1 MRLIRPI
8 AAAVLLLVVS
18 AVPVMAQEWIADIK
32 AAPNRFVNREVTVV
46 GQVMSTASNPVGTT
60 RGEYILV
67 DDSDPAGIGV
77 RTRELPAPGL
87 EFSVTGVVTQDPQ
100 SGAYLITESSRTA
113 ASRPAWLFPALISLS
128 VIVLVLIV
136 MLVRSLSGS
145 GRTRPAAATAEAAQT
160 VRPSAPP
167 AAPTVHPAPAPP
179 ASVSGPVSA
188 SGPASASDP
197 GAGEQTEVIDSSEAT
212 EVFRSLGASL
222 VVTAGPDSGKEY
234 PLGKDTTLI
243 GRSGRRTNDVELTD
257 SAVSREQAKVMHNAE
272 TGTFTLVNESKTNP
286 SHVDGVSVDAKQ
298 LEDGAVIEI
307 GKTTMTFTK
316 S

>member
-8 AAAVLLLVVS
+8 AAAALLLVVS

-60 RGEYILV
+60 RGIYILV

-87 EFSVTGVVTQDPQ
+87 EFSVTGIVTQDPQ

-113 ASRPAWLFPALISLS
+113 ASRPAWLFPVLISLS

-145 GRTRPAAATAEAAQT
+145 GRAKPAAATAEAAQT

-167 AAPTVHPAPAPP
+167 AAPTVRPAPAPP

-188 SGPASASDP
+188 SSPGAGDP

-234 PLGKDTTLI
+234 PIGKDTTLI
-243 GRSGRRTNDVELTD
+243 GRSGRRANDVELTD